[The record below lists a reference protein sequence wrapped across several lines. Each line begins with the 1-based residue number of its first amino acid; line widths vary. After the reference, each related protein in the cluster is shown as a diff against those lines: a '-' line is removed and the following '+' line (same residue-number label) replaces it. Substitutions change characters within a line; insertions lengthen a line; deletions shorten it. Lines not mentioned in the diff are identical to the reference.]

1 MDILFFLSYCML
13 ITIAPGPANIVILST
28 VQNDSVKKAIEFCY
42 GATLAFGII
51 LILSVISNSILTK
64 YIPNILIFMQI
75 IGTIYILYLA
85 YLIFNMDLANTN
97 KKEVG
102 SFKTGFLMQFINP
115 KVVIF
120 CLTIF
125 PSFIMPYY
133 SSIYE
138 LLVFAFVITIIG
150 AIAFFSWIIFGKL
163 LKSFLQ
169 RYKKSTNIVLSLFL
183 VYCAYMISGIEKF
196 LY

>member
-1 MDILFFLSYCML
+1 
-13 ITIAPGPANIVILST
+13 
-28 VQNDSVKKAIEFCY
+28 
-42 GATLAFGII
+42 
-51 LILSVISNSILTK
+51 
-64 YIPNILIFMQI
+64 
-75 IGTIYILYLA
+75 
-85 YLIFNMDLANTN
+85 
-97 KKEVG
+97 
-102 SFKTGFLMQFINP
+102 
-115 KVVIF
+115 
-120 CLTIF
+120 
-125 PSFIMPYY
+125 MPYY